1 MSHMPGRSLLVIF
14 TLILGFSASLKATT
28 FYALA
33 FDQTTTPFGTIDLTT
48 GAFTQIGSAFPD
60 AADDIAVSPTGMV
73 YAVLDSGSLITINT
87 TTAAISVVGTL
98 PAGVQ
103 SLAFRPDGTLFG
115 ATTTSLYTLNPS
127 TAAGTLLGSMGLGG
141 SDADNI
147 RFDGSTLFVMTVD
160 TNSRLYSLSQTSGAG
175 TLIGPS
181 GIDDVSLGA
190 FFGGVFYG
198 SNAASAQNHIAQVN
212 PSTGVGTEGA
222 NTSTEYLFAL
232 APATVPEPATFLI
245 CYAGLAFLAGKR
257 IVRPRL

>member
-1 MSHMPGRSLLVIF
+1 MPRPLLLLMF
-14 TLILGFSASLKATT
+14 TLGLSASLKATTT

-33 FDQTTTPFGTIDLTT
+33 FDQTTTPFGTINPTT
-48 GAFTQIGSAFPD
+48 GAFTQIGSSFPD
-60 AADDIAVSPTGMV
+60 AADDIAVSPAGVV

-87 TTAAISVVGTL
+87 TTAAISVIGTL
-98 PAGVQ
+98 PTGVQ

-198 SNAASAQNHIAQVN
+198 SNTAGAQNHIAQIN
-212 PSTGVGTEGA
+212 PATGVGTEGA

-245 CYAGLAFLAGKR
+245 CCAGLVFLAGKR
-257 IVRPRL
+257 IVRPTL